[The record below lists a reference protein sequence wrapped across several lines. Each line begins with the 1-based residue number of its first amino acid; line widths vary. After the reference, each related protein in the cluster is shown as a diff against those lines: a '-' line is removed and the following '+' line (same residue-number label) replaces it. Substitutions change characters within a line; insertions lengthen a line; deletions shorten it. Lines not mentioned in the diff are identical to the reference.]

1 MTAIDAVRTPL
12 TAGVEV
18 ISTAT
23 LTPSVTL
30 IDAET
35 VTGAVDVIR
44 PPGEMAAAVASA
56 MIYTAAASVAL
67 AEAICWLA
75 AASVARNDV

>member
-18 ISTAT
+18 ISPVT
-23 LTPSVTL
+23 LNPLMPL
-30 IDAET
+30 IDADT
-35 VTGAVDVIR
+35 VRGTVDVTT
-44 PPGEMAAAVASA
+44 PPADVAAVASA
-56 MIYTAAASVAL
+56 MICAAAASVAL
-67 AEAICWLA
+67 AEAMSWLA